1 MNVFKKFISKTL
13 NFIIWFLKTQKH
25 LYVKPLF
32 IFLMSLIFIFS
43 FVYIVKSYEPHND
56 YEDITIDFKDKKY
69 DLKGIKV
76 VIDPGHGGSDPGAP
90 SYYGENESAIVMSV
104 GEKLQKVLEES
115 NAEVVMTRAGNE
127 TVELDDREAKG
138 DIFISLHSDAFESNE
153 PTGFTT
159 FYAHD
164 SQVDLATAINEGLD
178 EHSLLPNKG
187 VQTMPYQVID
197 QIKYPGTLVELGF
210 LSNDVDDYLL
220 NTEDYQNR
228 LVYGIVEGIEIYVT
242 EYNDKE

>member
-1 MNVFKKFISKTL
+1 
-13 NFIIWFLKTQKH
+13 
-25 LYVKPLF
+25 
-32 IFLMSLIFIFS
+32 
-43 FVYIVKSYEPHND
+43 
-56 YEDITIDFKDKKY
+56 
-69 DLKGIKV
+69 
-76 VIDPGHGGSDPGAP
+76 GSDPGAP

-164 SQVDLATAINEGLD
+164 SQVEDRKSTR
-178 EHSLLPNKG
+178 
-187 VQTMPYQVID
+187 
-197 QIKYPGTLVELGF
+197 
-210 LSNDVDDYLL
+210 L
-220 NTEDYQNR
+220 NSSHVSISY
-228 LVYGIVEGIEIYVT
+228 
-242 EYNDKE
+242 